1 MKNLT
6 LIGWLACAPAA
17 LAGDNDYYLS
27 VPAQGAIMRVDGST
41 GQSSVFSP
49 GLKIPH
55 YGVWLNNADTGHQ
68 DLLFEPDRYWP
79 AIFQI
84 DADGNSTA
92 LSAGG
97 LFDKPVTIIE
107 EPNGQG
113 LVVSDGG
120 NDRII
125 LVKWD
130 GSQVLLHDNSTAN
143 GLLGSPD
150 GMAYDRDGNL
160 YVANLTGDTIT
171 KIAPDG
177 TATLFSDSSLID
189 HPGGMAIDGSG
200 NMFVNM
206 YGGSKLVRFRLDTAE
221 ATVFAEDAVKM
232 DAPSDLKLSRY
243 GGLIA
248 STRNSNILKID
259 ALGNIEVFFHDAS
272 YGDIVGIAQKGDGD
286 KCTGTFES
294 YGQGLAGSG
303 GHVPRL
309 SAIYSPCMG
318 MPIALEMD
326 RYLGGAPTLLIVGFG
341 ATSFPWMGGELLIDF
356 NLPAFFANFTM
367 PGSGPGNGALR
378 LPAVVPDD
386 NPNLVGLEIFM
397 QTVTGDPGAV
407 QGLSLSNGLHETI
420 GS

>member
-6 LIGWLACAPAA
+6 LLGMLACAPAA
-17 LAGDNDYYLS
+17 LAGSNDYYLS
-27 VPAQGAIMRVDGST
+27 VPAQGAIMRVDGTT
-41 GQSSVFSP
+41 GQASVFSP
-49 GLKIPH
+49 GVKIPH
-55 YGVWLNNADTGHQ
+55 YGVWLNNVNTNHQ
-68 DLLFEPDRYWP
+68 DLLFVPDRYWP

-84 DADGNSTA
+84 DSNGVSTPLA
-92 LSAGG
+92 AGG

-107 EPNGQG
+107 DPGGQG

-130 GSQVLLHDNSTAN
+130 GSQVLMHDDLSTG

-150 GMAYDRDGNL
+150 GMAYDADGNL
-160 YVANLTGDTIT
+160 YIANLVGNTIT
-171 KIAPDG
+171 KITPSGAAS
-177 TATLFSDSSLID
+177 TFSSSPLID

-221 ATVFAEDAVKM
+221 ATIFAQDLVKM
-232 DAPSDLKLSRY
+232 DSPSDIKLSRD

-259 ALGNIEVFFHDAS
+259 ALGNIDVFFNDPT

-286 KCTGTFES
+286 KCSGTFES

-303 GHVPRL
+303 GFVPRL
-309 SAIYSPCMG
+309 TGVFSPCMG

-326 RYLGGAPTLLIVGFG
+326 NYLGGAPTLLIVGFG
-341 ATSFPWMGGELLIDF
+341 ASSFPWMGGDLYIDF
-356 NLPAFFANFTM
+356 GQPAFFANLTM
-367 PGSGPGNGALR
+367 PGSGAGNGYLR
-378 LPAVVPDD
+378 LPAVVPDN
-386 NPNLVGLEIFM
+386 NPNLVGLEIFL
-397 QTVTGDPGAV
+397 QTISGDPGAV
-407 QGLSLSNGLHETI
+407 EGLSLSNGLHETI